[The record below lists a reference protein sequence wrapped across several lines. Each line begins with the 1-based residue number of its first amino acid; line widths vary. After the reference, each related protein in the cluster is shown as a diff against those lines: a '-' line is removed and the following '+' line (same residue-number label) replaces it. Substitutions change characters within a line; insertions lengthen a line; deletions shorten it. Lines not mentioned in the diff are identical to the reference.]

1 MTATTDQSALAR
13 AALDLGRR
21 FGIGGPRWVITRP
34 NAAGAIV
41 TIATIEPLY
50 VLQEQ
55 PSRLERV
62 LAQSAAALRARWSYV
77 ARADVAAALAV
88 GDTITSAADGSLA
101 FLVSGIDR
109 IETPGLCQGTLE
121 KQVFT

>member
-13 AALDLGRR
+13 ATLDLGRR
-21 FGIGGPRWVITRP
+21 FGIGGARWVVTRP
-34 NAAGAIV
+34 NATGTIV

-62 LAQSAAALRARWSYV
+62 LAQSAAALRARWTCI
-77 ARADVAAALAV
+77 ARADTAAALVV
-88 GDTITSAADGSLA
+88 GDTLTSVADGSLA

-109 IETPGLCQGTLE
+109 IETPGLVQGTLE

>member
-1 MTATTDQSALAR
+1 MTATFDQHQLAR
-13 AALDLGRR
+13 AALELGRR
-21 FGIGGPRWVITRP
+21 FGIGGLAWVVTRP
-34 NAAGAIV
+34 NASGATI
-41 TIATIEPLY
+41 TIATVGPLY

-62 LAQSAAALRARWSYV
+62 LAQSAAAVRTRWSCV
-77 ARADVAAALAV
+77 ARSDAVTPLSV
-88 GDTITSAADGSLA
+88 GDTLTSAADSSLA
-101 FLVSGIDR
+101 FLVSGLDR

>member
-1 MTATTDQSALAR
+1 MTATTDQSALGR
-13 AALDLGRR
+13 AALELGRR
-21 FGIGGPRWVITRP
+21 FGIGGARWTITRP
-34 NAAGAIV
+34 DASGATV

-55 PSRLERV
+55 PSRLERI
-62 LAQSAAALRARWSYV
+62 LAQSAAALRARYTCI
-77 ARADVAAALAV
+77 ARSDVASALAV
-88 GDTITSAADGSLA
+88 GDTLMSSADSTLA
-101 FLVSGIDR
+101 FLVSGLDR

>member
-1 MTATTDQSALAR
+1 MTAHADLALSALAI
-13 AALDLGRR
+13 GRS
-21 FGIGGPRWVITRP
+21 FGIGGARWVITRP
-34 NAAGAIV
+34 NAAGATI

-62 LAQSAAALRARWSYV
+62 LAQSAAALRARYTCV
-77 ARADVAAALAV
+77 ARSDVAAALAV
-88 GDTITSAADGSLA
+88 GDTITSAAASSLA

>member
-1 MTATTDQSALAR
+1 MTVTIDQQQLGR

-21 FGIGGPRWVITRP
+21 FGIGGARWTITRP

-55 PSRLERV
+55 PSRLERM
-62 LAQSAAALRARWSYV
+62 LAQSAAALRAHWSCV
-77 ARADVAAALAV
+77 ARSDMAAALAV
-88 GDTITSAADGSLA
+88 GDTITSSADSSLA

-109 IETPGLCQGTLE
+109 VETPGLCQGTLE

>member
-1 MTATTDQSALAR
+1 MTATIDQQQLGR

-21 FGIGGPRWVITRP
+21 FGIGGPRWVVTRP
-34 NAAGAIV
+34 NAAGATI

-55 PSRLERV
+55 PSRLERI
-62 LAQSAAALRARWSYV
+62 LARSAAALRARWSCV
-77 ARADVAAALAV
+77 ARSEAAAALAV
-88 GDTITSAADGSLA
+88 GDTLISAADSSLA

-109 IETPGLCQGTLE
+109 IETPGLVQATLE